1 MVRTWRARAA
11 ATLAATVLLA
21 SVSEARSITWARTG
35 DALTLDP
42 HSQNEGPTHI
52 LLQNI

>member
-1 MVRTWRARAA
+1 MVRTWRANAA

-21 SVSEARSITWARTG
+21 GVAEARSITWARTG

-42 HSQNEGPTHI
+42 HSQNKGPTHN

>member
-1 MVRTWRARAA
+1 MVRIWRARAA

-21 SVSEARSITWARTG
+21 GGAEARSITWVRTG
-35 DALTLDP
+35 DALSLDP
-42 HSQNEGPTHI
+42 HSRNEGPTHN